1 MGASGL
7 GTIFDPVVFWPM
19 LVSFII
25 SFIGM
30 KFGLPVLKKLHL
42 GQYEREEGPE
52 AHKKKAGTPT
62 MGGIIFIITS
72 TIAAVIFIIYY
83 AASKTDYTG
92 FTKMIPV
99 MLVTVGFGA
108 VGFLDDFIKI
118 KMKRNMGL
126 TSKQKM
132 AMEIIV
138 TLAFV
143 IYMTAFSDLGTYTLI
158 PFSGYVWDMPTWLYI
173 ICMFIIILGTVNGSN
188 FTDGLDGLLSS
199 VTVVIGAFLIYAG
212 ICVGSMTA
220 SYSAIMTGALIAF
233 LVFNCHPAQV
243 FMGDSGSL
251 AIGGFVASTAYM
263 LRMPIFIAIIA
274 IIYLVEILSVMIQ
287 VTYFKKTG
295 GKRIFKM
302 SPLHHHFELS
312 GWHEAKV
319 VSIFTI
325 VTVIACL
332 IAALA
337 M

>member
-1 MGASGL
+1 MAITGL
-7 GTIFDPVVFWPM
+7 NKIFDPVVFWPM
-19 LVSFII
+19 LISFII

-62 MGGIIFIITS
+62 MGGIIFLITS
-72 TIAAVIFIIYY
+72 TVTAVIFLIYF

-92 FTKMIPV
+92 FTKIIPV
-99 MLVTVGFGA
+99 MLVTLGFG
-108 VGFLDDFIKI
+108 VIGFLDDFIKI

-126 TSKQKM
+126 TSLQKM
-132 AMEIIV
+132 AGEVIV

-143 IYMTAFSDLGTYTLI
+143 IYLVGFSGLGTYTVI
-158 PFSGYVWDMPTWLYI
+158 PFSGYVWDAPAWFYV

-199 VTVVIGAFLIYAG
+199 VTIVIGAFLIYAG
-212 ICVGSMTA
+212 ICAGSMTA
-220 SYSAIMTGALIAF
+220 AYSAIMTGALIAF
-233 LVFNCHPAQV
+233 LWFNSYPAKV

-251 AIGGFVASTAYM
+251 AIGGFVASASYM

-274 IIYLVEILSVMIQ
+274 VIYLVEILSVMIQ
-287 VTYFKKTG
+287 VAYFKKTG

-302 SPLHHHFELS
+302 SPLHHHYELS
-312 GWHEAKV
+312 GWHESKV

-325 VTVIACL
+325 VTVIACI